1 MENQTNPTTDNPLDE
16 ASLLSIV
23 NCQLSILKGYFPNL
37 TDTQQAQLDALYPL
51 YADWNAKINVISRKD
66 IGNLYLHH
74 VLHSLGIMQMLRFT
88 DGSTVMDVGTG
99 GGFPGIPLAIL
110 LPEVQFHLVDSI
122 GKKIKVVREVAS
134 ALGLT
139 NVRAEH
145 CRVEQ
150 LDGGKSRFD
159 WVVSRAVTDL
169 KTFVGWT
176 WGRTTYGI
184 LYLKGGDLEAE
195 IAEAGRHTEQLP
207 VSTWFDGEF
216 FETKKVLVLPKK

>member
-1 MENQTNPTTDNPLDE
+1 MLIDR
-16 ASLLSIV
+16 
-23 NCQLSILKGYFPNL
+23 YFPNL
-37 TDTQQAQLDALYPL
+37 TPRQREQFAAMPDLYKE
-51 YADWNAKINVISRKD
+51 WNAKINVISRKD
-66 IGNLYLHH
+66 IEQVEGHH
-74 VLHSLGIMQMLRFT
+74 ILHSLAIAKT
-88 DGSTVMDVGTG
+88 DLIAAGESVLDVGCG
-99 GGFPGIPLAIL
+99 GGFPGIPLAVYY
-110 LPEVQFHLVDSI
+110 PDVQFTLVDSI